1 MKTLTICFYFYK
13 EYFFFFLHYVFLS
26 HFQLSVK
33 PLHFTLHFTL
43 HTLQKKTKNKKHPEF
58 NFQIVPF
65 HLSLAPKL
73 LFQHA
78 MLFLYFSN

>member
-13 EYFFFFLHYVFLS
+13 EYFFFFTLCVFKS
-26 HFQLSVK
+26 FSVISK
-33 PLHFTLHFTL
+33 AIAFYFTFYFTYF
-43 HTLQKKTKNKKHPEF
+43 TKKTKNKKHPEF

>member
-13 EYFFFFLHYVFLS
+13 EYFFFLHYVFLS

-43 HTLQKKTKNKKHPEF
+43 HTLQKKQKTKNTLNLIF
-58 NFQIVPF
+58 
-65 HLSLAPKL
+65 KL
-73 LFQHA
+73 YHFI
-78 MLFLYFSN
+78 